1 VVREGKGVRA
11 YNPETMTGSSGR
23 RHQSLMSATAL
34 AVGLYALVLMVGP
47 ILHHDLACHVKS
59 RTHCTVCVVSVTAP
73 GTYGT
78 AGLIAADLR
87 ANGTIALERAMAVTP
102 VSAALLVGRSPPA

>member
-1 VVREGKGVRA
+1 
-11 YNPETMTGSSGR
+11 
-23 RHQSLMSATAL
+23 MSATAL

-73 GTYGT
+73 GTHGA

-87 ANGTIALERAMAVTP
+87 ANGAIALECAMAVRP
-102 VSAALLVGRSPPA
+102 VSVALLVGRSPPA